1 MIYHFSKYTQIVE
14 NNNKVVLGNRLNG
27 EWIRISKEVYN
38 ILEMGI
44 KNKLS
49 ISELINCLYDNDDK
63 NYLKSLYKD
72 MCIWCRDHTLKS
84 GKTAWRTKACP
95 ILTLQYN
102 NATSYLKSK
111 HKGRKIKDVAA
122 CAMYLI

>member
-1 MIYHFSKYTQIVE
+1 ESSAARGLYTTKQISRE
-14 NNNKVVLGNRLNG
+14 KRQ
-27 EWIRISKEVYN
+27 
-38 ILEMGI
+38 
-44 KNKLS
+44 
-49 ISELINCLYDNDDK
+49 
-63 NYLKSLYKD
+63 
-72 MCIWCRDHTLKS
+72 IWCRDHTLKS